1 MNLSALDV
9 AFKKDRELGHIYIYK
24 ILDLMDRNY
33 DISNLSDD
41 KLLQLTAKSK
51 EICQKR

>member
-1 MNLSALDV
+1 
-9 AFKKDRELGHIYIYK
+9 
-24 ILDLMDRNY
+24 MDRNY

-41 KLLQLTAKSK
+41 KLSQLTAKSK